1 MKKNKPFIITVLI
14 LSIVIM
20 STIFA
25 LSSPTVE
32 NIYEI
37 SVIVPNSSNN
47 MWNRFESGVREAM
60 DNENV
65 IVNIVNTT
73 DMETLADQ
81 KNLIDKEIRNGTDG
95 LIVEFI
101 ASNDTEKVVDDI
113 VSKTNLLLLNTKCA
127 MYDIDL
133 KKVDTVTLDDEL
145 IATTLTS
152 QLFDQVGRDLRFK
165 RVGILANNVDQYNM
179 KKRLNTVEDILDHA
193 GAKIDW
199 VVSGSSSE
207 MEEQLK
213 FVDIP
218 NYVIGLNSVSL
229 DSGIDFAKK
238 YNIPLYGIG
247 GSDQNV
253 NALDEGIIQSMLV
266 PDVFMMG
273 YNSVQLMVQR
283 IKFPHERKEKIIDF
297 YTINKEN
304 MFSKQNESILFPIGD

>member
-1 MKKNKPFIITVLI
+1 MKKNNVFIITVVI

-25 LSSPTVE
+25 LHSPTIE
-32 NIYEI
+32 NVYEI

-73 DMETLADQ
+73 GMETLADQ

-133 KKVDTVTLDDEL
+133 KQVDTVTLDDEL

-165 RVGILANNVDQYNM
+165 RVGILANNIDQYSM
-179 KKRLNTVEDILDHA
+179 KRRLNTVEDILDHA

-199 VVSGSSSE
+199 IVSGSSSE

-266 PDVFMMG
+266 PDAFVMG

-283 IKFPHERKEKIIDF
+283 IKFPHERKEEIIDF
-297 YTINKEN
+297 FTINKEN

>member
-1 MKKNKPFIITVLI
+1 
-14 LSIVIM
+14 
-20 STIFA
+20 
-25 LSSPTVE
+25 
-32 NIYEI
+32 
-37 SVIVPNSSNN
+37 
-47 MWNRFESGVREAM
+47 
-60 DNENV
+60 
-65 IVNIVNTT
+65 
-73 DMETLADQ
+73 
-81 KNLIDKEIRNGTDG
+81 
-95 LIVEFI
+95 
-101 ASNDTEKVVDDI
+101 
-113 VSKTNLLLLNTKCA
+113 

-179 KKRLNTVEDILDHA
+179 KKRLNTLEDILDHA

-266 PDVFMMG
+266 PDAFMMG
-273 YNSVQLMVQR
+273 YYAVQLMVQR
-283 IKFPHERKEKIIDF
+283 IKFPHERKEKMIDF